1 MSGPSVWVRAREGL
15 GKWRGRVECAA
26 GGTVAAAVRAGVVRV
41 RPYRRRRESPGASR
55 FLPVAQGRVGRGGE
69 SAGGEAA
76 GPG

>member
-15 GKWRGRVECAA
+15 GKWRGPVECAA
-26 GGTVAAAVRAGVVRV
+26 GGTVAAAVRAGVGRV

-55 FLPVAQGRVGRGGE
+55 FLPVAE
-69 SAGGEAA
+69 GEAA